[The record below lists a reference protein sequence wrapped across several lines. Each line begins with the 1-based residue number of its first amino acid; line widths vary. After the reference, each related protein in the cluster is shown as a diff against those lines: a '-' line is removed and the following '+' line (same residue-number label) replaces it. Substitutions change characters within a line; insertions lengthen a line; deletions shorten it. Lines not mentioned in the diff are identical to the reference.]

1 MRLIID
7 TDAGIDDAQAIMM
20 ALASPGVS
28 VEAITCVTGNVH
40 VSHVVPNVLTVLDVM
55 KKNVP
60 VYRGAEHPLVGEWSP
75 EAHVHGNDGLGDWK
89 DRPATQRHA
98 ESEPAVNAL
107 IRLVNAAP
115 GEYTLVALG
124 PLTNI
129 ALAAQLDP
137 SFPLKI
143 RQFVFMGGTIQAM
156 GNTPNV
162 TSEFNIYCDPEAA
175 YITLRAFP
183 KSTMLSWETT
193 LAHPFPW
200 PQWDAL
206 CANDT
211 DAARFMKN
219 ISRVTV
225 DFIKGV
231 RYAGYLLPDPLAMAV
246 ALQPELIR
254 KCADHYVTV
263 ELSGA
268 HTRGQTVIDYFSRT
282 GRSPNVCIVQE
293 VDTNGVYKLYQ
304 QMLA

>member
-40 VSHVVPNVLTVLDVM
+40 VDHVVPNVLTVLDVM

-60 VYRGAEHPLVGEWSP
+60 VYRGAEHPLVSDWLP

-89 DRPATQRHA
+89 DRPATRRHA
-98 ESEPAVNAL
+98 EREHAVNTL
-107 IRLVNAAP
+107 IHLANAAP

-137 SFPLKI
+137 SFPSKI
-143 RQFVFMGGTIQAM
+143 KQFIFMGGTIHAM
-156 GNTPNV
+156 GNAPNV

-175 YITLRAFP
+175 YIAIRAFP

-206 CANDT
+206 CALNSE
-211 DAARFMKN
+211 AARFMKHT
-219 ISRVTV
+219 SRVTV
-225 DFIKGV
+225 DLIKGY
-231 RYAGYLLPDPLAMAV
+231 RYEGYLLPDPLAMAV
-246 ALQPELIR
+246 ALKPELIR
-254 KCADHYVTV
+254 ICADYHVTV
-263 ELSGA
+263 ELHGTN
-268 HTRGQTVIDYFSRT
+268 TRGQTVIDYFART
-282 GRSPNVCIVQE
+282 GLAPNVQIIQE
-293 VDTNGVYKLYQ
+293 VNTNGVYDLYR

>member
-40 VSHVVPNVLTVLDVM
+40 VNHVVPNVMTVLDVM

-60 VYRGAEHPLVGEWSP
+60 VYRGAERPLIAEWSP

-89 DRPATQRHA
+89 DRPATQRRV
-98 ESEPAVNAL
+98 ESEHAVNAL
-107 IRLVNAAP
+107 VRLVNAAP

-124 PLTNI
+124 PLTNV

-137 SFPLKI
+137 SFPSKI
-143 RQFVFMGGTIQAM
+143 KQFVFMGGTIHAM

-200 PQWDAL
+200 PQWDSL
-206 CANDT
+206 CALDS

-219 ISRVTV
+219 TSGVTV
-225 DFIKGV
+225 NLIKGY
-231 RYAGYLLPDPLAMAV
+231 RYEGYLLPDPLAMAA
-246 ALQPELIR
+246 ALKPDLIQ
-254 KCADHYVTV
+254 KCTDHYVTV
-263 ELSGA
+263 ELQGT
-268 HTRGQTVIDYFSRT
+268 HTRGQTVIDYFA
-282 GRSPNVCIVQE
+282 RSGHAPNVCVIHE
-293 VDTNGVYKLYQ
+293 MDSEGVYQLYQ